1 MKLEIYQ
8 TETIKNVLNE
18 CFGLQKLLKKYFEE
32 KNENLLN
39 ESLTILS
46 SKTGFRK
53 EFLKENIQEIINI

>member
-53 EFLKENIQEIINI
+53 EF

>member
-1 MKLEIYQ
+1 MTLENYQ
-8 TETIKNVLNE
+8 IETIKNVLNE
-18 CFGLQKLLKKYFEE
+18 CLGLQKLLKKYFEE

-53 EFLKENIQEIINI
+53 EFLKENIQEIINL

>member
-1 MKLEIYQ
+1 MTLENYQ
-8 TETIKNVLNE
+8 IETIKNVLNE

-39 ESLTILS
+39 ESLMILS

-53 EFLKENIQEIINI
+53 EFLKENVQEIINF